1 MLSFKLSWTA
11 VELVENGL
19 YFFPNCAKSYQKC
32 QIILSKCYLINIQ
45 MFINDVI
52 LYIADDCQR
61 FLCQGEPCD
70 KENSHACKTTKLK
83 VCIDK
88 SLHCNDVPNCGYS
101 DNSDE
106 KNCKYTS
113 LDILFCTLP
122 NKITISFWNQNKC
135 QCLLTL
141 TFVRLDY
148 LM

>member
-1 MLSFKLSWTA
+1 MLSDHL
-11 VELVENGL
+11 N
-19 YFFPNCAKSYQKC
+19 
-32 QIILSKCYLINIQ
+32 NIQ
-45 MFINDVI
+45 IFINDVI